1 MSEELVVRHCSPT
14 LAGMKTANM
23 YTCAYASEEEMR
35 EHVRQLNR
43 TFGDK
48 GLRAI
53 PLRYRGGKALIYV
66 FRPERLKED
75 LCDCTACSVLK
86 ERGYPCEKPICC
98 LGQLVQRV
106 QSGSDVPH
114 EIGFFLGYPP
124 EDVTGFME
132 NRTPCNCPGPWKVYG
147 DVDAARARFDRY
159 KKCTEIYCNQWAK
172 GRKLEHLVV
181 KS

>member
-23 YTCAYASEEEMR
+23 FSCTYTSEEEMR
-35 EHVRQLNR
+35 ENLRSLNR

-48 GLRAI
+48 GLCAI
-53 PLRYRGGKALIYV
+53 PLRYRGGKALVYI
-66 FRPERLKED
+66 FRPDRLKED
-75 LCDCTACSVLK
+75 LRHCTACAVLK
-86 ERGYPCEKPICC
+86 EKGYTDGEPIRC
-98 LGQLVQRV
+98 LGQLVRRLQNT
-106 QSGSDVPH
+106 SDVPH

-132 NRTPCNCPGPWKVYG
+132 NRTPCHCPGPWKVYG
-147 DVDAARARFDRY
+147 DVEAAKARFDRY
-159 KKCTEIYCNQWAK
+159 KKCTEIYCDQWAK
-172 GRKLEHLVV
+172 GRKLEHLAV